1 MDETGGGI
9 PCTVGTPKVGGPGKA
24 LEGVD
29 TGYVLRETGGEG
41 RLLGPDAGVVLANG
55 APETEGG
62 PIKGC
67 PGCCGATLA
76 NDDELD
82 P

>member
-9 PCTVGTPKVGGPGKA
+9 PGTDGTPKVGGPGKA

-29 TGYVLRETGGEG
+29 TGYVLPEAGGEG
-41 RLLGPDAGVVLANG
+41 RLLGPDTGVGLVNG

-62 PIKGC
+62 PIRGC
-67 PGCCGATLA
+67 PAC
-76 NDDELD
+76 
-82 P
+82 